1 MNQMI
6 KTAAIITARG
16 GSKRLPRKN
25 VKLFCGHPL
34 VAWAITQA
42 KNSELIDRVYVTT
55 DDDEIEKI
63 SKQYGAEIIRRPNWP
78 DADKAAANRPVLHA
92 IGKIM
97 EEHPELETIITM
109 LPTCPLQK
117 PEDLD
122 NGIRKYRQIGAD
134 RLSQIIPQRET
145 VVYRITSPCVARLV
159 IFDKKYHYGILP
171 GGWLIT
177 SPNWY
182 IAYNL
187 GMPSDL
193 DSDLDLPENWP
204 QIETYYVTA
213 EYWQYADTD
222 TLEEFEFGE
231 KIMEYY
237 ILKGQ
242 GISVYKNYFKEWT
255 TKREKEK
262 ELQVSKSME
271 EKAVEQLTRMGV
283 STDEI
288 HL

>member
-1 MNQMI
+1 M
-6 KTAAIITARG
+6 TAAIIPARG
-16 GSKRLPRKN
+16 GSRRLPRKN

-55 DDDEIEKI
+55 DDDEIEEI
-63 SKQYGAEIIRRPNWP
+63 SKSYGAEVIRRPNWP

-117 PEDLD
+117 PEDID
-122 NGIRKYRQIGAD
+122 NGIRKFRQTGAD
-134 RLSQIIPQRET
+134 SLVQMIPQRET
-145 VVYRITSPCVARLV
+145 VIYRVTSPSMARLE

-171 GGWLIT
+171 GGWSIT

-187 GMPSDL
+187 GLPSDL
-193 DSDLDLPENWP
+193 DSVLDLPENWAS
-204 QIETYYVTA
+204 IETFYTPA

-222 TLEEFEFGE
+222 TEEEFEFGE
-231 KIMEYY
+231 ILMEHY
-237 ILKGQ
+237 ILKGR
-242 GISVYKNYFKEWT
+242 GIQVYEDYSMEWEERQ
-255 TKREKEK
+255 REEAQQEK
-262 ELQVSKSME
+262 VYNLRKSMN
-271 EKAVEQLTRMGV
+271 KYAGNSLQQG
-283 STDEI
+283 D
-288 HL
+288 